1 MSGVNLNENGAEMQK
16 AWKEVLEN
24 GETDWAL
31 YGYKDNS
38 NVLKLIGTGTEGVEE
53 MKEDLNAN
61 EIMYAFIRVSLKTDP
76 VPRYAFINWQG
87 EGAPGTRKGT
97 CATHIRDIQGYFTGF
112 HSSIDARDDDD
123 IDREEIFQQIAAK
136 TKMDFNVT
144 SSAQFRPEPV
154 GSSHKRII
162 PSREL
167 PNLSQRESFWQKE
180 EKEERK
186 RIEEEKQ
193 RKISMNA
200 ELDCARRNREQE
212 ESKKRELLLKEREK
226 QIEEIKKAEVE
237 ANRVS
242 RDADEQRRW
251 VKQLEEDQKEAME
264 RSQRGEAMKNERTK
278 EAASL
283 ISSKAS
289 QARAIFE
296 QYSSSGQ
303 MNYKKNSEQSVN
315 QLKNGTVKEVHKSLI
330 SNEVRASAKAPSGE
344 SDLINVESKNSVN
357 DKTESDEPVKTVPLT
372 SVSEKLVSAMP
383 DVTANTGPP
392 DIIADVSSPNPD
404 VTDAASKLEKGDE
417 EAKNQYGVCAVAL
430 YDYQAADTTEITFD
444 PNQVI
449 THIEKIDPGWWQ
461 GVGPDGK
468 FGLFPANYVE
478 LIDAKKITQQTL

>member
-1 MSGVNLNENGAEMQK
+1 MHYQLARRGCS
-16 AWKEVLEN
+16 
-24 GETDWAL
+24 
-31 YGYKDNS
+31 
-38 NVLKLIGTGTEGVEE
+38 
-53 MKEDLNAN
+53 
-61 EIMYAFIRVSLKTDP
+61 
-76 VPRYAFINWQG
+76 RYSQ
-87 EGAPGTRKGT
+87 
-97 CATHIRDIQGYFTGF
+97 
-112 HSSIDARDDDD
+112 SIDARDDDD

-226 QIEEIKKAEVE
+226 QIEVIKKAEVE

-296 QYSSSGQ
+296 Q
-303 MNYKKNSEQSVN
+303 
-315 QLKNGTVKEVHKSLI
+315 
-330 SNEVRASAKAPSGE
+330 RARQ
-344 SDLINVESKNSVN
+344 
-357 DKTESDEPVKTVPLT
+357 KTVPLT

-404 VTDAASKLEKGDE
+404 ATDAASKLEKGDE

-468 FGLFPANYVE
+468 FGLFPC
-478 LIDAKKITQQTL
+478 